1 MINLRSLIIPFVKNL
16 LNILFFPKNY
26 MIFKITEMNSNS
38 MEPNF
43 HEGSYYLVKKISDFS
58 SIKRFDVIIY
68 FCKIHSLNH
77 IKRVVGLPNETLNVY
92 DNSIFVNTKKI
103 DNISIP
109 DSINIECKIRS
120 IEYFLLS
127 DNIFLLG
134 KSCDSIKNG
143 PIKKENIIGSII

>member
-58 SIKRFDVIIY
+58 SIKRFDVLIY
-68 FCKIHSLNH
+68 FCEIHSLNH
-77 IKRVVGLPNETLNVY
+77 IKRVMGLPSETVKFY
-92 DNSIFVNTKKI
+92 DKSFCINTKKI
-103 DNISIP
+103 KTLSIP
-109 DSINIECKIRS
+109 GSKNIECQVGLT
-120 IEYFLLS
+120 EYFLLS
-127 DNIFLLG
+127 DNLSLFG
-134 KSCDSIKNG
+134 NSCDSIKNG
-143 PIKKENIIGSII
+143 PIKKENIIGLII